1 MHKVLLY
8 ILLLVLVSAQGV
20 VAGEPQ
26 KGMNKALSS
35 IYDDEKTYKE
45 LKKLETSLK
54 EFPENAIKQLD
65 VKVRY
70 ALDLN
75 LEESI
80 VFAYQLMGRAYKE
93 LEQPQLALHFM
104 GLSQKR
110 KQKRQKTKNRY
121 KSSIDYSNIEYNK
134 DMAEIHIQ
142 LGDYKVSNRYYKQYL
157 KSLQNRNEI
166 RNVKYQIASNYYALD
181 NYQSAI
187 TKYKEL
193 LKEEKRLGN
202 DIKVRECYSR
212 LAACYISIDETDK
225 GLEYYK
231 LSTAV
236 VANLGSIDGNVEY
249 QTQANTSKELVSKAL
264 RKKGKLKEE
273 ISVLSSAL
281 ASSGSLEFL
290 KLAQA
295 YNESKDYLNV
305 EKSLDSFFENI
316 SYDLLDLKEI
326 EVIKQT
332 ALRFQYRKK
341 TKSLSYLLNYQALS
355 DSINIRLE
363 RIKQTSRDIEAGGFQ
378 NVLRLEVL
386 QKDKEMSDKTMNHL
400 MKESEL
406 QAAIL
411 GSQKTI
417 IYLLCGVLLIGL
429 LVLFYIIRVSKQ
441 RRIANQQLAL
451 RSLRSQMN
459 PHFIFNALNSVNS
472 FISMSDEHSANRFLT
487 EFSTLMRTVME
498 NSEHDFIPLAKELD
512 IIKIYVELEHFRFND
527 KFSYQLNIAD
537 DLDSEEYVLPPMII
551 QPYIENAI
559 WHGLRYKETKGEL
572 IVSFVNEG
580 DSLKIT
586 IQDDGIGREKSKEI
600 KTKNQKK
607 NKSTA
612 LKNINERVRLFADL
626 HKIKVEVS
634 IADLYQDGSGTVV
647 TLLIPQVNHG

>member
-1 MHKVLLY
+1 MRRIVLY
-8 ILLLVLVSAQGV
+8 ILLLVFGCVQSM

-26 KGMNKALSS
+26 KTKEPIKVSTTN
-35 IYDDEKTYKE
+35 YDERTYKE
-45 LKKLETSLK
+45 LKKLEKSLSQS
-54 EFPENAIKQLD
+54 PENAIKQLD
-65 VKVRY
+65 TKVEY

-75 LEESI
+75 LQQSI

-93 LEQPQLALHFM
+93 LKQPQLALHFM
-104 GLSQKR
+104 ELSEKQQQKR
-110 KQKRQKTKNRY
+110 KGP
-121 KSSIDYSNIEYNK
+121 KSSDRFSNIAYNK
-134 DMAEIHIQ
+134 DMAEIHVQ
-142 LGDYKVSNRYYKQYL
+142 LGDYKASNRFYNKYL
-157 KSLQNRNEI
+157 KTLKNKDEI
-166 RNVKYQIASNYYALD
+166 RAVNYQIANNYYALD
-181 NYQSAI
+181 NYQLAI
-187 TKYKEL
+187 TKYKAL
-193 LKEEKRLGN
+193 LKEEQNLNN
-202 DIKVRECYSR
+202 DLKVREYYSR

-231 LSTAV
+231 LSTTDASS
-236 VANLGSIDGNVEY
+236 LGSLDGNKAY

-264 RKKGKLKEE
+264 RKKGKVKEE
-273 ISVLSSAL
+273 ISVLNSAL
-281 ASSGSLEFL
+281 ASSEGLEFL
-290 KLAQA
+290 RLAQA
-295 YNESKDYLNV
+295 YYESKDYPNV

-332 ALRFQYRKK
+332 ALTLKDRNK
-341 TKSLSYLLNYQALS
+341 TKALNYLLNYQALS
-355 DSINIRLE
+355 DSINVRLE
-363 RIKQTSRDIEAGGFQ
+363 RIKQTSRDIEVGGFQ

-406 QAAIL
+406 QEDIVGA
-411 GSQKTI
+411 QKTI

-472 FISMSDEHSANRFLT
+472 FISMSDERSANRFLT

-498 NSEHDFIPLAKELD
+498 NSEYDFISLTKELE

-527 KFSYQLNIAD
+527 KFSYQLNID
-537 DLDSEEYVLPPMII
+537 NDLDSEEYVLPPMLI

-572 IVSFVNEG
+572 IVSFTKER
-580 DSLKIT
+580 DKLKIT
-586 IQDDGIGREKSKEI
+586 IQDDGIGRKKSKEI

-612 LKNINERVRLFADL
+612 LKNINERVKLFADL
-626 HKIKVEVS
+626 HKIKVKVS
-634 IADLYQDGSGTVV
+634 INDLYEDGSGTVV